1 MIATKT
7 FMRRITFILF
17 CILYTLITKAQT
29 ARYYSA
35 DDYLQNSLTS
45 CLMQD
50 NYGFLW
56 SGNRYGLSRYDGHRF
71 RHFIHND
78 EDTLSLCSNNV
89 QCMAQ
94 RKGDYNILVG
104 TDYGIESYNPYT
116 QDFEHVPLIDAEGQP
131 VEGGFICN
139 LLPLR
144 SGELLAA
151 VTGWGLFRSKPGQNA
166 FFLDNDVK
174 FFGFADIIRM
184 AEDGKGAI
192 WLMTA
197 QMGVCRL
204 RLDTQGKAV
213 DMKKYL
219 EQESPSL
226 GLSSI
231 CTMADGTV
239 AVGTAYGGIYLYDAT
254 TDNFYH
260 LEASGRKNVSSLC
273 TTRDGRLL
281 IGTDGEGLSI
291 YNKADGSFSPCGYH
305 HHDISIDTQKVY
317 DIKED
322 REGNI
327 WLACFQKGL
336 FMQPASSS
344 GFTVIGQRAAEG
356 SVIGTHCVMSVMQ
369 GKDGTLWVGTD
380 NDGLY
385 KEKSHLVP
393 FATIMGMTETT
404 DGRLWIATYMN
415 GCGWVDKQT
424 GAYHQLDCTRS
435 GDALHAMNVVED
447 GKKRLW
453 IATNGDGLLCHDPAT
468 GQTVSYKADPNHL
481 ERTNVVSNNWLG
493 TLTIS
498 KDKRRLYVCMSSG
511 MMSMDLKADTFEVW
525 PTGKVLLSG
534 LAVHAVREDNN
545 GLLWVATSGGL
556 YMVNKEKG
564 KENGDGLSAL
574 TISDGLPANDVT
586 SVELADDG
594 TIWMG
599 TVHGLAHYD
608 PVTQQVNCYYAAS
621 GLQGNEYSNGA
632 SCRDTEGRLYFG
644 GSNGISCFNPAD
656 IKLQTMNFKPRVTGI
671 ILNGQEVTS
680 QTLSGSKLI
689 CQDGVLESNVF
700 TFAHNDNTFTITL
713 SALNFERAEELQY
726 AYRTGNDSWIT
737 LPQGS
742 SDLTLSHLA
751 PGEYNFEVKVI
762 DNQAES
768 EILQFQVVVRP
779 PIYAT
784 WWAYTLYILLA
795 MSALVF
801 YLRNR
806 QRKEQARLR
815 LQEFIHQHESDEQ
828 RLNDLKAT
836 VEDYAKQLRQSQQRE
851 NIVSTIANEPVSSD
865 VQPSEP
871 SPDDRLLERV
881 MRVVSSHITDP
892 DLSVEFIAQEVGI
905 SRSHLHRKMKELT
918 NQTTVDLIRSI
929 RLQRAA
935 RLLSKGEMSVSD
947 VMYACGFSFA
957 SSFATTFKK
966 FYGMSPT
973 EYAQRNHSSTT

>member
-1 MIATKT
+1 
-7 FMRRITFILF
+7 
-17 CILYTLITKAQT
+17 
-29 ARYYSA
+29 
-35 DDYLQNSLTS
+35 
-45 CLMQD
+45 
-50 NYGFLW
+50 
-56 SGNRYGLSRYDGHRF
+56 
-71 RHFIHND
+71 
-78 EDTLSLCSNNV
+78 
-89 QCMAQ
+89 
-94 RKGDYNILVG
+94 
-104 TDYGIESYNPYT
+104 
-116 QDFEHVPLIDAEGQP
+116 
-131 VEGGFICN
+131 
-139 LLPLR
+139 
-144 SGELLAA
+144 
-151 VTGWGLFRSKPGQNA
+151 
-166 FFLDNDVK
+166 
-174 FFGFADIIRM
+174 
-184 AEDGKGAI
+184 
-192 WLMTA
+192 
-197 QMGVCRL
+197 
-204 RLDTQGKAV
+204 
-213 DMKKYL
+213 
-219 EQESPSL
+219 
-226 GLSSI
+226 
-231 CTMADGTV
+231 
-239 AVGTAYGGIYLYDAT
+239 
-254 TDNFYH
+254 
-260 LEASGRKNVSSLC
+260 
-273 TTRDGRLL
+273 
-281 IGTDGEGLSI
+281 
-291 YNKADGSFSPCGYH
+291 
-305 HHDISIDTQKVY
+305 
-317 DIKED
+317 
-322 REGNI
+322 
-327 WLACFQKGL
+327 
-336 FMQPASSS
+336 
-344 GFTVIGQRAAEG
+344 
-356 SVIGTHCVMSVMQ
+356 
-369 GKDGTLWVGTD
+369 
-380 NDGLY
+380 
-385 KEKSHLVP
+385 
-393 FATIMGMTETT
+393 
-404 DGRLWIATYMN
+404 
-415 GCGWVDKQT
+415 
-424 GAYHQLDCTRS
+424 
-435 GDALHAMNVVED
+435 MNVVED

-608 PVTQQVNCYYAAS
+608 PATQQVNCYYAAS

-762 DNQAES
+762 DN
-768 EILQFQVVVRP
+768 
-779 PIYAT
+779 
-784 WWAYTLYILLA
+784 
-795 MSALVF
+795 
-801 YLRNR
+801 
-806 QRKEQARLR
+806 
-815 LQEFIHQHESDEQ
+815 
-828 RLNDLKAT
+828 
-836 VEDYAKQLRQSQQRE
+836 
-851 NIVSTIANEPVSSD
+851 EPVSSD